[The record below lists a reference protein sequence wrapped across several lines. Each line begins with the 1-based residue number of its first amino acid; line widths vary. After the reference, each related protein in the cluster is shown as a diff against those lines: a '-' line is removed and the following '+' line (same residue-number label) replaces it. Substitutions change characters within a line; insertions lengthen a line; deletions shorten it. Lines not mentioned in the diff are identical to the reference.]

1 MTTRVYHGPHVTGAA
16 VSTADASAAVAWCS
30 GGGGSSSH
38 SDGGSVVSVSVATCL
53 DVVVAKGP
61 HPSTHHAP
69 SATPCTGPPP
79 STTQGA
85 CANVHM
91 RNAGASTCIKC
102 THGQYQQATR
112 SRIRCICSREFLDQ
126 CQLNLFA
133 SGGQLLESEH
143 GMRMHSVIVSVYFI
157 VLPVAITTSRVSC
170 ACKADRS
177 LVCLALYS

>member
-1 MTTRVYHGPHVTGAA
+1 MDPMSRARRCLRQTPALLWLGAP
-16 VSTADASAAVAWCS
+16 
-30 GGGGSSSH
+30 
-38 SDGGSVVSVSVATCL
+38 
-53 DVVVAKGP
+53 VVVAAAATAMVVVWFRSRSPPAWTWWWPKGHIP
-61 HPSTHHAP
+61 APTTHQARRHAQV
-69 SATPCTGPPP
+69 PPP

-112 SRIRCICSREFLDQ
+112 SRIRCIYSREFLDQ